1 MLMTETS
8 TISTLVSAMKTS
20 FTSMTSDML
29 SGIGEIVPVVL
40 PIVGGVAV
48 VFLGIR
54 LFKKLSKG

>member
-1 MLMTETS
+1 MFLTEPS
-8 TISTLVSAMKTS
+8 TISTVVSAMKTQ

-40 PIVGGVAV
+40 PIVGAVAV

-54 LFKKLSKG
+54 LFKRLSKG